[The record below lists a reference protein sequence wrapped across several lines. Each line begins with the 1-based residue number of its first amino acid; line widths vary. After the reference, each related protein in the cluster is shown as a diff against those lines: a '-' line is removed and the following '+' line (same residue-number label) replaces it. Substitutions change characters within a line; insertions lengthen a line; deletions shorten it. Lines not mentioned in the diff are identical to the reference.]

1 VKGRPVLRHTRFA
14 TTAGLSDDWPAGS
27 PSCHSSALPNHL
39 AGENNGPVILGNDM
53 PGWLVTACHLTDGV
67 VDHAVISAA
76 HRANSI
82 GCCRD

>member
-1 VKGRPVLRHTRFA
+1 MTGPQVHRRVIHPRCRIT
-14 TTAGLSDDWPAGS
+14 
-27 PSCHSSALPNHL
+27 L
-39 AGENNGPVILGNDM
+39 AGENNGPVIPGNDM